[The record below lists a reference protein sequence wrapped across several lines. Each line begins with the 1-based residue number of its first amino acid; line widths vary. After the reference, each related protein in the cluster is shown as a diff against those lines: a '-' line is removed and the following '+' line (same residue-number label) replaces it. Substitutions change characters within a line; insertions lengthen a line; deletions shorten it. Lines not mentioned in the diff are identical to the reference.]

1 MAEER
6 IKAKDIPVHGFTIP
20 DPPSDADLLRCV
32 HCGLC
37 LNHCPT
43 YRLTGLETE
52 SPRGRIFLIKELA
65 EGKQV
70 VNDTFAE
77 HIDLCLICRNC
88 ETVCPS
94 GVRYGVLVEAARG
107 EIVKQRAQVGEPS
120 FVRRL
125 VFQHL
130 FPYPNRLNFVVG
142 AMGLYQWLLQP
153 LVHKAGILNWFGRL
167 GEMEAL
173 LPEGRKLRAFKT
185 SPHTSPPTPLLKGEG
200 RKSPPPTPLLKGE
213 GRKEDKGEGRKDDT
227 EGKKGEGRKHVALF
241 TGCIMRAGF
250 ANIHEATVRVLE
262 RNGYDVRVP
271 DGQICCAALHV
282 HAGERDTAKEMAKK
296 NIDLFLQEKW
306 DAIVINAAGCGA
318 QLKDYPE
325 LFRDDPAYFH
335 KAEKFSKRVKDVSE
349 LLYDSPLLSAEGLGV
364 RGNAVMDKPALKT
377 KTRVTYQD
385 ACHLAHAQKIRVQ
398 PRAILKQIGN
408 LELVEMRA
416 SDRCCGSAGIY
427 NVVHS
432 EMSDQLV
439 DEKIANTRDT
449 QAEIVV
455 TGNIGCLL
463 QLEYGKKRAGWNGR
477 VMHLVELLDEA
488 YEQVQ

>member
-1 MAEER
+1 MNENLA
-6 IKAKDIPVHGFTIP
+6 AGGFTIP
-20 DPPSDADLLRCV
+20 DPPHDADLLRCV

-43 YRLTGLETE
+43 YRLTALETE

-70 VNDTFAE
+70 VNDIFAE
-77 HIDLCLICRNC
+77 HIGLCLNCRNC
-88 ETVCPS
+88 ESVCPS

-107 EIVKQRAQVGEPS
+107 EIVKQQQAAGKRNLVRALIFNQ
-120 FVRRL
+120 
-125 VFQHL
+125 L
-130 FPYPNRLNFVVG
+130 FPYPARLNFVVG
-142 AMGLYQWLLQP
+142 ATGLYQRTLQP
-153 LVHKAGILNWFGRL
+153 LVRKSGILEWFGRL

-173 LPEGRKLRAFKT
+173 MPEGRKLRAFH
-185 SPHTSPPTPLLKGEG
+185 PSPPTPLPEGEG
-200 RKSPPPTPLLKGE
+200 REKGE
-213 GRKEDKGEGRKDDT
+213 ARKKI
-227 EGKKGEGRKHVALF
+227 ALF

-262 RNGYDVRVP
+262 RNGYEVRVP

-282 HAGERDTAKEMAKK
+282 HAGERDIAREMAKK

-306 DAIVINAAGCGA
+306 DAIVVNAAGCGA
-318 QLKDYPE
+318 QLKEYPE
-325 LFRDDPAYFH
+325 LFRDDPAYLR
-335 KAEKFSKRVKDVSE
+335 KAEEFSKCIKDVSE
-349 LLYDSPLLSAEGLGV
+349 LLANSPLAQNVNG
-364 RGNAVMDKPALKT
+364 AAKPALKT

-385 ACHLAHAQKIRVQ
+385 ACHLAHAQKIRLQ
-398 PRAILKQIGN
+398 PRQVLKQIGN

-427 NVVHS
+427 NVVHP
-432 EMSDQLV
+432 EMAEQLI
-439 DEKIANTRDT
+439 DEKMANTRDT
-449 QAEIVV
+449 HAEIVV

-488 YEQVQ
+488 YESIG